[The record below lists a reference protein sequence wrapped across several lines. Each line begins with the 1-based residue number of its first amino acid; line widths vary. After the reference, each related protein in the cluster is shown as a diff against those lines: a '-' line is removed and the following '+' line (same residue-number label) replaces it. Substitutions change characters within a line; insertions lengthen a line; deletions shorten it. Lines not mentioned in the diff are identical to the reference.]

1 MFPRHKF
8 ILKTEECPWKITC
21 ILQVLQAVEN
31 ELVTM
36 IMSELTETTEL
47 TK

>member
-1 MFPRHKF
+1 MFPKHKF
-8 ILKTEECPWKITC
+8 ILKTDECPWKIMC

-31 ELVTM
+31 ELVTV
-36 IMSELTETTEL
+36 IMSELTGTTEQ

>member
-1 MFPRHKF
+1 M
-8 ILKTEECPWKITC
+8 C

-31 ELVTM
+31 ELVTV
-36 IMSELTETTEL
+36 IMSELTGTTEQ